1 MALAFTHAKYQ
12 LLETARIPI
21 AIVGSAFFPAAA
33 MLFFV
38 VPFAGDH
45 PVGATMATA
54 SMMMFAVM
62 STSLFTFGVGV
73 AEDRAQPWDP
83 YLRTLPAGAFPRFAG
98 RILSGLAVMAVSL
111 VPVLLIAAF
120 LTKASVTVG
129 GLLLGLAALALGSVP
144 FTLLGLFVGYVMPT
158 KAAVAVVQV
167 IFFPMAVGGGLLT
180 SPVDPPA
187 FIAAIAPYLPSRG
200 AVELVWAAVG
210 DFSPRPIT
218 MVMLAVW
225 TLAAG
230 AAAVWGYRRD
240 EGTRFA

>member
-1 MALAFTHAKYQ
+1 MTLALTHARYQ

-38 VPFAGDH
+38 VPNVGESAL
-45 PVGATMATA
+45 GATMATA
-54 SMMMFAVM
+54 SMMMFTVM
-62 STSLFTFGVGV
+62 STSLFTYGVGV

-98 RILSGLAVMAVSL
+98 RVLCGLAVMAISL

-120 LTKASVTVG
+120 LTPAATTIG
-129 GLLLGLAALALGSVP
+129 GLLLGLAALTVGSIP
-144 FTLLGLFVGYVMPT
+144 FTLIGLFVGYMMPT

-180 SPVDPPA
+180 SPIDPPA
-187 FIAAIAPYLPSRG
+187 FIEAVAPFLPSRG

-210 DFSPRPIT
+210 DFSPRPLTI
-218 MVMLAVW
+218 VMLVAW
-225 TLAAG
+225 TVVAAAG
-230 AAAVWGYRRD
+230 AVWGFRRD
-240 EGTRFA
+240 EGRRFS